1 MAKEGLLWPRRVLPN
16 TKLSIA
22 IATMARWLSLCL
34 LTISVCLGCAHKQIL
49 QPDRLETVQA
59 RPKTVPDRLKTV
71 ATFKGVQVT
80 GVTSTDTGR
89 LFANFP
95 RWREGVP
102 LSVVEVSPE
111 GSFKPYPD
119 AEWNRWEGYPQPNR
133 FTCVQSV
140 VAHGGSLYVLDP
152 SNPQFAGVVG
162 SAKLFVF
169 DLKTNQLKR
178 RYEFDSGVAP
188 ERSYLNDLRIDD
200 AAGKIYITDSGL
212 GAIVVV
218 DIATGNTRRVLAHH
232 PSTKAEEITLRIDG
246 KEFLRNGRPPR
257 IHSDGIELD
266 RRNGYL
272 YYHALTGYHLYRVPT
287 KALVAAF
294 YDPKQEPA
302 LEAKVEDLGK
312 TPAPDGMMLDAEG
325 NLYLGDLEH
334 DAVVY
339 RTPAGEIQTLVQD
352 PRIRWADTFTIDPNN
367 SLIFTASR
375 IHQVPQNG
383 GIEEMEFPIYSVQ
396 LPHSAAPQ

>member
-1 MAKEGLLWPRRVLPN
+1 MAKEGLQRPRRVPSG
-16 TKLSIA
+16 TKRKSSMTRSA
-22 IATMARWLSLCL
+22 VCL
-34 LTISVCLGCAHKQIL
+34 LLLAVSTCLGCAHTEKVETTRAL
-49 QPDRLETVQA
+49 QS
-59 RPKTVPDRLKTV
+59 VPDSQLKTV
-71 ATFKGVQVT
+71 ITFKGAQVT
-80 GVTSTDTGR
+80 GVTSTGTGR

-102 LSVVEVSPE
+102 FSVVEVSPD
-111 GSFKPYPD
+111 GSFAPYPD
-119 AEWNRWEGYPQPNR
+119 AEWNRWDGNPRVNR

-140 VAHGGSLYVLDP
+140 VAHGDSLYVLDP
-152 SNPQFAGVVG
+152 SSPEFAGVIG

-178 RYEFDSGVAP
+178 RYEFDNGVAP
-188 ERSYLNDLRIDD
+188 QKSYLNDLRVDD

-218 DIATGNTRRVLAHH
+218 DMVTGNTRRLLAHH

-246 KEFLRNGRPPR
+246 NEFLRNGKPPR

-266 RRNGYL
+266 QKRGYL

-287 KALVAAF
+287 SALVAAF
-294 YDPKQEPA
+294 YDPRQEPA
-302 LEAKVEDLGK
+302 LEAKVEDLGQ
-312 TPAPDGMMLDAEG
+312 TPAPDGMVFDAEG
-325 NLYLGDLEH
+325 NLYMGDLEH

-339 RTPAGEIQTLVQD
+339 RTPAGEILTLAQD
-352 PRIRWADTFTIDPNN
+352 PRIRWADTFTIGPDN

-383 GIEEMEFPIYSVQ
+383 GIEDMEFPIYS
-396 LPHSAAPQ
+396 LPLAPSPR